1 MLGKPRLIRW
11 HHGCGGWHFSIL
23 EDLLQQ
29 LGTGR
34 HVPTKDDK
42 KKYKDAI
49 YQKFRDLICR
59 FLMDYNISVMYECKN
74 IFTYTDVYVSV
85 GSYLK
90 GLLSNRSNFCLA
102 LLDVLILPPQEGFI
116 PWAWYTGEPTVTMIW
131 ENAYP
136 LGIRPLV
143 IQVLLLNHTKWI
155 WDPGYCWW
163 TET

>member
-1 MLGKPRLIRW
+1 MLGKPRLICW
-11 HHGCGGWHFSIL
+11 HHGCGGWHFSIF

-42 KKYKDAI
+42 KYKDAI
-49 YQKFRDLICR
+49 YQTFRDSICR
-59 FLMDYNISVMYECKN
+59 FLMDYNISVCMNVKTYLHIRIYMYLLDL
-74 IFTYTDVYVSV
+74 T
-85 GSYLK
+85 LK

-143 IQVLLLNHTKWI
+143 IQVLFLNHTKWI
-155 WDPGYCWW
+155 WDPGYRWW